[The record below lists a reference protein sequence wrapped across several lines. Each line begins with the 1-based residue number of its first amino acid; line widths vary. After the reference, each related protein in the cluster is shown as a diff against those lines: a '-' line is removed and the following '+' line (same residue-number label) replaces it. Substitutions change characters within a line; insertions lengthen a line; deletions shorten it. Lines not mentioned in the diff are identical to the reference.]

1 VGDRRVFVSFLLFL
15 PFYWVLL
22 LVLGILS
29 LFFRRL
35 GCLAKLVLITILV
48 AGAAFWLHLP

>member
-1 VGDRRVFVSFLLFL
+1 MSFLLFL

-22 LVLGILS
+22 LVLGVLS

-35 GCLAKLVLITILV
+35 GCVAKLVVITILV